1 MKIYLV
7 VEGEVSEKKVYDK
20 WIRYYRP
27 DLKIIKYLDEFVD
40 NSVFIISGLGYPNY
54 FDVIESAVGDVVSLN
69 LDKLVVAIDSEEMT
83 YEDKRQEVTEFI
95 ESMGQNIQYN
105 IIVQHFCLETWALGN
120 KVIVTRHPKNDEVRL
135 FRQFFDVLSLDP
147 ELLPP
152 YEPKSLNRAQ
162 FAELYLRRLLND
174 KYRNLSYSKKNPKVL
189 LNEKYFRRVKDRFE
203 TTGHI
208 RSFNDF
214 LLAFNQC
221 R

>member
-7 VEGEVSEKKVYDK
+7 VEGEVGEKKVYAE
-20 WIRYYRP
+20 WIKYYRP
-27 DLKIIKYLDEFVD
+27 DLKIINYLDEFSD

-54 FDVIESAVGDVVSLN
+54 FDVIKDAVDDVVSLN

-95 ESMGQNIQYN
+95 ESLGQNLQYN

-120 KVIVTRHPKNDEVRL
+120 KVIVTRNPRNREVRL
-135 FRQFFDVLSLDP
+135 FRQFFDVLTLDP

-152 YEPKSLNRAQ
+152 YKPKSLNRAQ
-162 FAELYLRRLLND
+162 FAELYLRRLLNE
-174 KYRNLSYSKKNPKVL
+174 KYRNLTYSKKNPKVL
-189 LNEKYFRRVKDRFE
+189 LHRKYFERVMERFK

-208 RSFNDF
+208 SSFNDF
-214 LLAFNQC
+214 LLAF
-221 R
+221 